1 MADYLVI
8 VESPAKAKTIGK
20 FLGKKYKVQASAG
33 HLRDLPK
40 SKLGVEVEHDFKP
53 QYTNIRGK
61 ADIINGLKKEAK
73 NAKKVFLATDP
84 DREGEA
90 ISWHLA
96 YLLGLDALS
105 TCRVTFQEITKP
117 AVTEAFQKPRA
128 IDLKLVDSYQARRVL
143 DRIVGYQISPVLWK
157 KVKKGLSAGRV
168 QSVTTRLI
176 CDREDEIEAFESQE
190 YWNILAYLAKQAGKD
205 HGAKQSFLARF
216 YGDRKGKIPLKQ
228 EQDAKAILE
237 KIASQP
243 FVVDSVKVSEKKKA
257 PAPPFTTSTLQQ
269 ESSRKLGFTSTRTMM
284 IAQQLYEGVDVGEN
298 GTTGLVTYIRTDSMR
313 ISDEAANAAEAYIK
327 EVFGS
332 EYCPSRRRIFKN
344 KNSSQDAHEA
354 IRPAHIDYKPEDVKG
369 KLTPEQYKLYKLI
382 YDRFI
387 ASQMA
392 DELLEVCQ
400 VDIFAGDY
408 LFKAKGTT
416 VKFRGY
422 TKVYEESLDESAEED
437 NKTLPKLEAGEI
449 LKTLKVEPEQHFTQP
464 PSRYTE
470 ASLVKALEEYGIGRP
485 STYAPTIGTI
495 QQRGYVAREKKTLYP
510 TELGRV
516 VNDLMKK
523 SFQDIVDV
531 EFTAQMESRLDQI
544 EQGNIEWAAVMRD
557 FYVGFEKEVT
567 KAEQELEHV
576 KLEDPVSDVPCDK
589 CGRMMVYKTGRFGKF
604 LACPG
609 FPECKN
615 TKNIIEEVGVNC
627 PRCGNTLIYRKTK
640 SGRRYVACTGY
651 PDCQYH
657 SWNVPT
663 GELCPQ
669 CGEPLEHMAS
679 RNKRYVGCS
688 NKECHYTR
696 EESDQKEA
704 AAD

>member
-40 SKLGVEVEHDFKP
+40 SKLGVDVTDEFRP

-61 ADIINGLKKEAK
+61 ADIINALKKEAK
-73 NAKKVFLATDP
+73 TAKKVFLATDP

-96 YLLGLDALS
+96 YLLGLDATS
-105 TCRVTFQEITKP
+105 TCRVTFQEVTKK

-128 IDLKLVDSYQARRVL
+128 IDFDLVDSYQARRVL
-143 DRIVGYQISPVLWK
+143 DRVVGYQISPILWK

-176 CDREDEIEAFESQE
+176 CDREDEIEAFEPQE
-190 YWNILAYLAKQAGKD
+190 YWNILAHLAKQNAV
-205 HGAKQSFLARF
+205 AKQSFVARF
-216 YGDRKGKIPLKQ
+216 YGTKKSKITLKQ
-228 EQDAKAILE
+228 ASDTQSVLNAI
-237 KIASQP
+237 ADHP
-243 FVVDSVKVSEKKKA
+243 FVVDGVKISEKKKA

-269 ESSRKLGFTSTRTMM
+269 EASRKLGFTSSRTMM
-284 IAQQLYEGVDVGEN
+284 IAQQLYEGVDLGAD
-298 GTTGLVTYIRTDSMR
+298 GTTGLVSYIRTDSTR
-313 ISDEAANAAEAYIK
+313 ISDEAAAAAEEYIK
-327 EVFGS
+327 ENFGP
-332 EYCPSRRRIFKN
+332 EYCPPRRRVFKN

-354 IRPAHIDYKPEDVKG
+354 IRPSHVDLKPEDVKA
-369 KLTPEQYKLYKLI
+369 KLTTEQYKLYRLI

-392 DELLEVCQ
+392 DLVMNVCQ
-400 VDIFAGDY
+400 VDILAGTY
-408 LFKAKGTT
+408 LFKATGST
-416 VKFRGY
+416 VTFRGY
-422 TKVYEESLDESAEED
+422 TKVYEESKDESTEED
-437 NKTLPKLEAGEI
+437 NKSLPKLAVGEVLQR
-449 LKTLKVEPEQHFTQP
+449 LKLDSEQHFTQP
-464 PSRYTE
+464 PARYNE
-470 ASLVKALEEYGIGRP
+470 ASLVKVMEEYGIGRP
-485 STYAPTIGTI
+485 STYAPTISTI
-495 QQRGYVAREKKTLYP
+495 QQRGYVAKEKKSLYP
-510 TELGRV
+510 TELGRA
-516 VNDLMKK
+516 VNELMKK

-531 EFTAQMESRLDQI
+531 EFTAQMESSLDQI
-544 EQGNIEWAAVMRD
+544 EQGNVQWVKVMKD
-557 FYVGFEKEVT
+557 FYGDFEKELL

-609 FPECKN
+609 FPECRS
-615 TKNIIEEVGVNC
+615 TKNIVEEVGVPC
-627 PRCGNTLIYRKTK
+627 PSCGKMLIYRKTK
-640 SGRRYVACTGY
+640 SGRRYVACSGY

-663 GELCPQ
+663 GERCPK
-669 CGEPLEHMAS
+669 CGEPLEHIVS
-679 RNKRYVGCS
+679 RNRAYIGCS
-688 NKECHYTR
+688 NKECHYKKN
-696 EESDQKEA
+696 EKKQDE
-704 AAD
+704 